1 MFSTSETHLVC
12 IRCVFLDLTSWKTL
26 FQWFLTAKK
35 PPKGVQMPQESVYG
49 LFYHKY
55 SWYNPNH
62 SFYTLKIFH
71 FFRKSH
77 RYFPEINNTPPLGSI
92 PPTPIPTTIK
102 SMLYFQSIIVYL
114 KNWDEWT
121 TPNIIQTGL
130 VGQDS
135 LSHTKFTMGKA
146 LGVRQEPRTW
156 GF

>member
-12 IRCVFLDLTSWKTL
+12 IRRVFLDLTSWKTL
-26 FQWFLTAKK
+26 FQSFWPAKK
-35 PPKGVQMPQESVYG
+35 PPKGVQMPQESAHG
-49 LFYHKY
+49 LFYHEY
-55 SWYNPNH
+55 SWYNPNQ
-62 SFYTLKIFH
+62 SFYTSKISN

-77 RYFPEINNTPPLGSI
+77 RYFPEINNMSPPGSI

-114 KNWDEWT
+114 KNTDEWT
-121 TPNIIQTGL
+121 TPTIIQTGL

-135 LSHTKFTMGKA
+135 LSHTKFTMGKP
-146 LGVRQEPRTW
+146 LGVPSEPRTW